1 MRIQMYQTERWAE
14 QSWPSLNDWSSGTRN
29 SSNDKLSAMAETAA
43 VNELP
48 STHFTVSHTQ
58 NANYYVITFSISAVL
73 RHCWLGVRKSVRSVK
88 KLSDEVLVWL
98 CLERGAD
105 CFHMVQLMPL
115 LPKIPSLASF
125 KSRLALP
132 FWYRLTKVVLEQA
145 VSK

>member
-14 QSWPSLNDWSSGTRN
+14 QSWPSLNDWSFGTRN

-43 VNELP
+43 ANELP

-98 CLERGAD
+98 YVWSEVQTVFIWSSWCH
-105 CFHMVQLMPL
+105 CFPKSHL
-115 LPKIPSLASF
+115 LPHLNPGWLYLSDIGLL
-125 KSRLALP
+125 RLS
-132 FWYRLTKVVLEQA
+132 WKRQ
-145 VSK
+145 